1 MRARCVHRA
10 SAPIAA
16 ASPRGAPRAVAR
28 RALPSTHPPRF
39 VRYRKDALSSI
50 ADRITNKRNTS
61 SEPYNDTYRHN
72 PRAAAARARAET
84 FYDAHTGTCT
94 HFKGARGDDEGGI
107 PILHR
112 DLNYPQPPLTT
123 HSTTVDALV
132 L

>member
-1 MRARCVHRA
+1 MHRA

-16 ASPRGAPRAVAR
+16 ASPRWAPRAAPCPRRAR
-28 RALPSTHPPRF
+28 RGSH
-39 VRYRKDALSSI
+39 RYRKDALSSI
-50 ADRITNKRNTS
+50 ADRIANKHNTS

-112 DLNYPQPPLTT
+112 DLNPQPPLTT
-123 HSTTVDALV
+123 GI
-132 L
+132 